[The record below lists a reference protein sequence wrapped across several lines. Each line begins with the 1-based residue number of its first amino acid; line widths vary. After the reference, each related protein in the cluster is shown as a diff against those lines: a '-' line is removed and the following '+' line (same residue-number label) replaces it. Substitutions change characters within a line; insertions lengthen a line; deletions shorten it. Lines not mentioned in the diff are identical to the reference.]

1 MAARLALA
9 ARIAQ
14 RHRATRDSSHRY
26 SAASSQG
33 CFAMAEPITEPSDRS
48 ARIGGLCRV
57 AASLPQ
63 ADARIGLQ
71 VGHWRIES
79 LIASGGMG
87 SVYRAQ
93 RDAGDFAQAVAVK
106 LLRASDAD
114 ANEWARRFAAEQR
127 ILAQLDHPYIARLLD
142 GGTLVDGTPYL
153 VMELVEGERIDHWCE
168 QHQLDLVARLRLFA
182 KVCRAVQAA
191 HRMLVVHRDLKPGN
205 ILVDAHGEPKLLDFG
220 IAKVIG
226 EGGRDETRADRRL
239 MTPRYA
245 APEQFSGHS
254 GVSVDVYA
262 LGVILYEL
270 LTRSAPY
277 DADGNANGDDS
288 VGLIEAIRGHE
299 PLPPSLRPLPAA
311 RARRLRG
318 DLDAIVLK
326 ALRTDPARRYAG
338 VEELV
343 EDIERHLQRLPVRAR
358 QGSRLYHLGRFL
370 ERNRLPLAVSAAVL
384 LGLLASGLVWRT
396 QRDAVVAERDKA
408 ARASQF
414 LSSVLSGV
422 SPGRAQGLDRTLM
435 RLVLEQAGQR
445 LATDLGDAPQ
455 VRAEIAA
462 TLVETLV
469 NLGEPDKAVAI
480 AETEYAAAQARLP
493 PDARA
498 LLRLASETANAR
510 GESERGK
517 IEPELLNRVLEQQR
531 RLFGIADADSLI
543 SAVRLV
549 KRLREGG
556 DIEAA
561 RRLGRDT
568 LRAAEALAHDTAP
581 FEALLTQVALADS
594 TAGDHDAAIAIH
606 GALIAARERR
616 VDADDFDLMELRGD
630 FGATLFLAKRYD
642 ESLAVSEAVLPRYV
656 AYYGAEHPN
665 TLIIRSN
672 IIGAMSMLGRAA
684 EALVQCEE
692 ILAIRRRTLGER
704 HPDTLIAIGNLAATA
719 MRAGAV
725 ARAEA
730 AFREYIPMCD
740 ALRGADHPGCVERR
754 AGLGKLLRDR
764 GQYAEAESWLLAAY
778 QGKLGSEDR
787 HFAGAEKVAQE
798 LVLLYEAWRRPA
810 QAARWRERTAVALK
824 AR

>member
-1 MAARLALA
+1 
-9 ARIAQ
+9 
-14 RHRATRDSSHRY
+14 
-26 SAASSQG
+26 
-33 CFAMAEPITEPSDRS
+33 MAEDSPTIGQVARERVS
-48 ARIGGLCRV
+48 A
-57 AASLPQ
+57 S
-63 ADARIGLQ
+63 DARIGLQ

-93 RDAGDFAQAVAVK
+93 RDEGDFAQAVAVK
-106 LLRASDAD
+106 LLRANDAD
-114 ANEWARRFAAEQR
+114 AHEWTRRFAAEQR

-142 GGTLVDGTPYL
+142 GGTLADGTPYL
-153 VMELVEGERIDHWCE
+153 VMELVEGERIDHWC
-168 QHQLDLVARLRLFA
+168 QQRNLDVPARLQLFA

-226 EGGRDETRADRRL
+226 DASSEETRADRRL

-254 GVSVDVYA
+254 GVGVDVYA

-270 LTRSAPY
+270 LTNASPY
-277 DADGNANGDDS
+277 DTDGDDS
-288 VGLIEAIRGHE
+288 LGLIEAIRGHE

-318 DLDAIVLK
+318 DLDAIVLQ
-326 ALRTDPARRYAG
+326 ALRPDPAQRYAG
-338 VEELV
+338 VDELLA
-343 EDIERHLQRLPVRAR
+343 DIERHLQRLPVRAR
-358 QGSRLYHLGRFL
+358 QGSRLYHFGRFI
-370 ERNRLPLAVSAAVL
+370 ERNRLPLAVSVAML
-384 LGLLASGLVWRT
+384 LGLLATGLVWRT

-445 LATDLGDAPQ
+445 LATDLDDAPQ

-462 TLVETLV
+462 TLVETLI
-469 NLGEPDKAVAI
+469 NLGEADKAVAL

-493 PDARA
+493 ADARA
-498 LLRLASETANAR
+498 LLRLASETAHAR
-510 GESERGK
+510 GESERGDV
-517 IEPELLNRVLEQQR
+517 EPDLQLRVLERQR
-531 RLFGIADADSLI
+531 LLFGSADADTLVSTG
-543 SAVRLV
+543 RRV
-549 KRLREGG
+549 KRLREAGE
-556 DIEAA
+556 IEAA
-561 RRLGRDT
+561 RRFGRDT
-568 LRAAEALAHDTAP
+568 LRAAEAQAHGTAP
-581 FEALLTQVALADS
+581 FEALLTQVAIADS

-606 GALIAARERR
+606 RALIAARERR
-616 VDADDFDLMELRGD
+616 VGADDFDLMELKGD

-642 ESLAVSEAVLPRYV
+642 EALAVSEAVLPRYV

-672 IIGAMSMLGRAA
+672 IVGVMSLLGRAA
-684 EALVQCEE
+684 EALVQSED

-719 MRAGAV
+719 QRAGVV
-725 ARAEA
+725 AKAEA

-740 ALRGADHPGCVERR
+740 ALRGAGHPGCAERR
-754 AGLGKLLRDR
+754 AGLGKLLRDQ
-764 GQYAEAESWLLAAY
+764 GQFVEAESWLLAAY
-778 QGKLGSEDR
+778 EGKLGSEDR
-787 HFAGAEKVAQE
+787 HFAGAEKVAQD
-798 LVLLYEAWRRPA
+798 LVLLYQAWQKPE
-810 QAARWRERTAVALK
+810 QAARWKQRAGDA
-824 AR
+824 AAP